1 MLWDL
6 WPINWEKSQFFHWK
20 QQICHFYIEID
31 LGTILKINFRHCSF
45 HPSMNWIKYWSTTLE
60 MKGANWTFSLKNDQ
74 TSNLAGRPGR
84 GDRTKV
90 PEQKLFLFTSSTKT
104 ALHPLTFLSYKK
116 SMHPNAHAEW
126 IDVPLWAFELVRK
139 KWVFISKTNRIQ
151 SFRVAVFFPSS
162 TFVCTRICF
171 GECVCERALS
181 V

>member
-1 MLWDL
+1 MDFSRWSVQESCSIQFNYIFGSDSKWEKCMLWDL

-116 SMHPNAHAEW
+116 SMHPSAH
-126 IDVPLWAFELVRK
+126 IDSIPKL
-139 KWVFISKTNRIQ
+139 I
-151 SFRVAVFFPSS
+151 
-162 TFVCTRICF
+162 
-171 GECVCERALS
+171 
-181 V
+181 